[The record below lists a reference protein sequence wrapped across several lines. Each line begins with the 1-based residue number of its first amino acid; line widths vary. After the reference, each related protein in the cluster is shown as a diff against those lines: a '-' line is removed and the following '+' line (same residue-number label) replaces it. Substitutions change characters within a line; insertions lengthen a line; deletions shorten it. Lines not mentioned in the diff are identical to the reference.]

1 MKSKLPWVLIPFL
14 LLFVSFSFGQE
25 KAISGNVTDQDNLPL
40 PGVSIQVVGTQ
51 RGTQT
56 DFDGNYSIRADVGQK
71 LRYTFLGQTP
81 TERTVGASS
90 MINVKM
96 EKDAEALEEV
106 IVTAYGTSTKEAFT
120 GSASVIGAEDLA
132 TRNVTSP
139 IAAIEGRA
147 TGVQFTSASGQP
159 GSSPNIVI
167 RGVGTINGSTDP
179 LFIVDGIQYEGALNT
194 IAQEDIKSFTILK
207 DAASTS
213 LYGSRAA
220 NGVVLITTKSGSRT
234 GGIKVSA
241 STQTGLVTQAI
252 SF

>member
-1 MKSKLPWVLIPFL
+1 MFALQGVMAQTKT
-14 LLFVSFSFGQE
+14 
-25 KAISGNVTDQDNLPL
+25 VTGTVTGANDNQPL
-40 PGVSIQVVGTQ
+40 PGASVIVQGTN

-56 DFDGNYSIRADVGQK
+56 DFDGNFTISASPNESLVISYVGFVTITKNVGQS
-71 LRYTFLGQTP
+71 
-81 TERTVGASS
+81 TEISV
-90 MINVKM
+90 
-96 EKDAEALEEV
+96 ALKSDSQALDEV

-194 IAQEDIKSFTILK
+194 IAQEL
-207 DAASTS
+207 S
-213 LYGSRAA
+213 L
-220 NGVVLITTKSGSRT
+220 IH
-234 GGIKVSA
+234 I
-241 STQTGLVTQAI
+241 
-252 SF
+252 